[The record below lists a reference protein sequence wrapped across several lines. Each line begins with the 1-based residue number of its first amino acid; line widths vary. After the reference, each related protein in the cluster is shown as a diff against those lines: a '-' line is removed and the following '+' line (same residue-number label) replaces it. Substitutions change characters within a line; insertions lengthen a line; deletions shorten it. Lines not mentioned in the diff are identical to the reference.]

1 MNKICLIFSALISF
15 LVIPSLAAKTSI
27 YYKGGVLSL
36 DQPEIRIN
44 KVYGIR
50 LAPKNVIIK
59 IGDKVVFIP
68 HYIENVSN
76 ATNTVKLEVRNI
88 SKSNGW
94 TAEILKDDNG
104 DGVHQ
109 FWDNDRLGPTVN
121 LGEGTV
127 LHFFLK
133 MKRADDA
140 RPGDNSSAVI
150 KVSGTIKDGS
160 GYTGYNG
167 IIYGGEDEAE
177 STDTVIVE

>member
-1 MNKICLIFSALISF
+1 LISF
-15 LVIPSLAAKTSI
+15 LVIPSFAAKTSI

-44 KVYGIR
+44 KIYGIR
-50 LAPKNVIIK
+50 LSPKNVTIK
-59 IGDKVVFIP
+59 TGEKVVFIP

-76 ATNTVKLEVRNI
+76 ATNTVKLEVRNT
-88 SKSNGW
+88 SRSSGW
-94 TAEILKDDNG
+94 TMELLKDDNG

-109 FWDNDRLGPTVN
+109 FWDNDRVGPTVN

-133 MKRADDA
+133 MKRADDTKV
-140 RPGDNSSAVI
+140 GDNGSAVI
-150 KVSGTIKDGS
+150 KAAGTIKDGS
-160 GYTGYNG
+160 GYTGNNG
-167 IIYGGEDEAE
+167 TIYGGEDETE